1 MAGALE
7 ASGLGE
13 EVDPGPFKSTDD
25 MKGWCRESNKVLL
38 QQLREC
44 EQGAKVL
51 EMARDDAKKGWL
63 TQPRHIEA
71 GGSVGFG
78 LSVISVRMFSLRRH
92 VTWTAFCCIRGLGW

>member
-1 MAGALE
+1 MAGTLE

-44 EQGAKVL
+44 EQGVKML
-51 EMARDDAKKGWL
+51 EMAREDAKKGWL
-63 TQPRHIEA
+63 TQPQRIEA
-71 GGSVGFG
+71 GGSVGRELF
-78 LSVISVRMFSLRRH
+78 SVKVCMFSLCRRAIWE
-92 VTWTAFCCIRGLGW
+92 VFCCIRVLA